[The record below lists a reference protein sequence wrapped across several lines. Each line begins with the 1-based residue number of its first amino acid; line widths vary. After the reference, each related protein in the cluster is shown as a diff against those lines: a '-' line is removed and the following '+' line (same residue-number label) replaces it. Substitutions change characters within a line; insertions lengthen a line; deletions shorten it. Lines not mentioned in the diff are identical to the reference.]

1 MVRNLERVRQRIVL
15 ALFASQSLL
24 SAAMI
29 AAFTLTPVIA
39 AEMGGGESAA
49 GIPSTLNLLGRAA
62 VAYPMGWLM
71 DRVGR
76 RPGLAMGYLL
86 GALGAA
92 VSAWA
97 VVQGLFPL
105 FLVGAGL
112 IGAARGSAEQ
122 SRFIAAEVQPL
133 ARQARVMGL
142 IVFAGTIG
150 AVGGPLLVDPSGR
163 WVGQWGAP
171 EMAGPFVAAAA
182 LILLA
187 FLTTVIWLRPDP
199 RDVGRALAES
209 PAAST
214 DKAIKD
220 RLSLWLLFRG
230 ARVQLAVGAMLIGQ
244 LTMTAL
250 MVITPLHMAHYNHE
264 TGAIAWVI
272 VAHTLGM
279 FGLSSVTG
287 WLIDRFGRI
296 SMVVAGAALLLTASL
311 LAPVSTAL
319 ATIALALFILGLGWN
334 FCFIA
339 GSSLLSDQL
348 GSEGR
353 GRAQGAS
360 EVLVALA
367 SGVGSLGVGVLF
379 EYWGMAAVGLLGVAL
394 VVVLLALVGRVV
406 WPRRVGVVREPPL
419 PL

>member
-1 MVRNLERVRQRIVL
+1 MERVRQRIVL

-39 AEMGGGESAA
+39 ADLGGGERAA
-49 GIPSTLNLLGRAA
+49 GVPSTLNLLGRAA

-71 DRVGR
+71 DRAGR

-92 VSAWA
+92 VSALA
-97 VVQGLFPL
+97 VTQGLFPL

-122 SRFIAAEVQPL
+122 SRFIAAEVQTPD
-133 ARQARVMGL
+133 RQARVMGL

-163 WVGQWGAP
+163 LVGRLGLA

-199 RDVGRALAES
+199 RDVSRTMALAER
-209 PAAST
+209 PAAT
-214 DKAIKD
+214 DATVRSK
-220 RLSLWLLFRG
+220 LSLRILFRG

-250 MVITPLHMAHYNHE
+250 MVITPLHMAHHNHE

-272 VAHTLGM
+272 MAHTLGM
-279 FGLSSVTG
+279 FGLSSATG

-296 SMVVAGAALLLTASL
+296 SMVVAGTALLLTASV
-311 LAPVSTAL
+311 LAPVSTSL

-348 GSEGR
+348 GSEER

-367 SGVGSLGVGVLF
+367 SGVGSLGTGVLF
-379 EYWGMAAVGLLGVAL
+379 EYRGITAVGLLGVAL
-394 VVVLLALVGRVV
+394 AVVLLGLVARVV
-406 WPRRVGVVREPPL
+406 WPRRAEVVHEPPL
-419 PL
+419 SL